1 MTEAYRDIF
10 FRLIKPLTHSNIMH
24 AYVAA
29 EKSFLQSPHSIELAK
44 SDDEVINLRY
54 SNGEGRILIE
64 TNRERLQ
71 VFVDSLRIPGYID
84 LAPFYQ
90 RRERWDNERKSLL
103 IESFIMNIP
112 VPPVFLYEKEFNRF
126 EVMDGQQRIS
136 AIRDFYDDKFAL
148 TSLEYWPELE
158 GRFYSTLPE
167 KIKAGIDRRA
177 LSSIVLLKESAVDEV
192 EVSLLRRVVF
202 DRLNRGG
209 IRLERQEIRNALFPS
224 SFNDMLHEVAGNE
237 IFRRAWSIPDDKS
250 AALRSSFYQ
259 KMGDLEVALR
269 FFALRHAEKLNG
281 PLQSFLD
288 SYMVTMKSASEAEVD
303 SLRNMFISTIELA
316 HGIFGD
322 LLFRTWD
329 SEKNIWS
336 LQPNKGFCDCVLTG
350 LAWNIDKAHT
360 LASRR
365 MTVIDETKKLF
376 TEHGVTTFT
385 GRKSTKRDLLERLQ
399 LFRDMLARV

>member
-1 MTEAYRDIF
+1 
-10 FRLIKPLTHSNIMH
+10 MH
-24 AYVAA
+24 AYVPA
-29 EKSFLQSPHSIELAK
+29 EKTFLQYPPPVEIAE
-44 SDDEVINLRY
+44 SDDEIINLRY

-112 VPPVFLYEKEFNRF
+112 VPPVFLYEKEFNRY

-136 AIRDFYDDKFAL
+136 AIRDFYDDKFPL

-224 SFNDMLHEVAGNE
+224 SFNDMLHEVASNP
-237 IFRRAWSIPDDKS
+237 IFRNAWNIPDDKS
-250 AALRSSFYQ
+250 AALKSTFYQ

-281 PLQSFLD
+281 PLQRFLD
-288 SYMVTMKSASEAEVD
+288 NYMVTMKSAPEDEVHF
-303 SLRNMFISTIELA
+303 LRNMFISTIQLA
-316 HGIFGD
+316 HDIFGE

-329 SEKNIWS
+329 PDKGIWS
-336 LQPNKGFCDCVLTG
+336 PQPNKGFCDCVLTG
-350 LAWNIDKAHT
+350 LAWNINKAQI
-360 LASRR
+360 LVSQR

-376 TEHGVTTFT
+376 ADHGVATFT
-385 GRKSTKRDLLERLQ
+385 GRKSTKKDLIERLGF
-399 LFRDMLARV
+399 FRDMLERV